1 MDFLKWYK
9 NKIESGDQEP
19 PENVWNNIHDEL
31 DIERSW
37 DVINNYLSRK
47 SVTRRAKIFAAAA
60 GFLVLISV
68 GTYWYF
74 RPDNKSEQINL
85 VAEDLNEK
93 ENEILDSE
101 TDLQNQVVVEEKRE
115 EQVQP
120 VENKERR
127 ELLVDET
134 VNSEPLKVE
143 KEERK
148 VEENISN
155 QPGYVKLD
163 NRAIAM
169 NSGLNKEI
177 IVNVPD
183 KNYSEENVR
192 ENSSFKKLYIGSA
205 GQLAN
210 TWLLNEKTFTGFER
224 SSLISSNASFGSN
237 FGVFFGTN
245 LTKRLDL
252 QLDINILV
260 QNNQVYN
267 EYLNGHYI
275 ENKLRF
281 NYSQLA
287 LSVRY
292 NFMAKRFLKGEHGIN
307 AGGYTGYLHNAY
319 QNIDGKTINLSSNYN
334 RMDYGIFLSYEYVI
348 PIYKQLGLGTGFR
361 VYYGLQNT
369 YSGNE
374 TIPSYL
380 NKTHNAF
387 ANISFSLKYSIK

>member
-19 PENVWNNIHDEL
+19 PENVWNNIQDEL

-37 DVINNYLSRK
+37 DVINNYLSGK
-47 SVTRRAKIFAAAA
+47 SVKRRAKIIAAAA

-85 VAEDLNEK
+85 VAEDLNQK
-93 ENEILDSE
+93 EDEISNSE
-101 TDLQNQVVVEEKRE
+101 TDLQNPVVTEENKE

-120 VENKERR
+120 PENKERR
-127 ELLVDET
+127 ELLVDEK
-134 VNSEPLKVE
+134 VSSEPLKVE
-143 KEERK
+143 KEDSNI
-148 VEENISN
+148 EENISGQQN
-155 QPGYVKLD
+155 YAKLD
-163 NRAIAM
+163 SRTIAM
-169 NSGLNKEI
+169 NSGLNKELIVDLSDNI
-177 IVNVPD
+177 IP
-183 KNYSEENVR
+183 EEQTK
-192 ENSSFKKLYIGSA
+192 ENGSFKKLYVGST

-210 TWLLNEKTFTGFER
+210 TWLLNEKTFTGLER

-237 FGVFFGTN
+237 FGVFLGTN
-245 LTKRLDL
+245 LTEKLDL

-292 NFMAKRFLKGEHGIN
+292 NFMVKRFLKGEHGIN
-307 AGGYTGYLHNAY
+307 AGGYTGYLHNAR
-319 QNIDGKTINLSSNYN
+319 QNIDGETINLSDNYN

-348 PIYKQLGLGTGFR
+348 PVYKQLGVGTGFR